1 MGHNRDLLKELHTSG
16 ADLRT
21 YIGGIYDGYSAM
33 HKAALGDGALSAKT
47 KELIALGIA
56 IGDHCDGCIASHARG
71 AARRGATPEE
81 VAEAIGVAIQMTG
94 GPGTVY
100 GPRAWEAYK
109 EFASS
114 PT

>member
-1 MGHNRDLLKELHTSG
+1 MGQHREAMKTLHAQARDLREQIGEVYDAYSSLH
-16 ADLRT
+16 R
-21 YIGGIYDGYSAM
+21 
-33 HKAALGDGALSAKT
+33 AALGDGALSAKT

-56 IGDHCDGCIASHARG
+56 ISDHCDGCIDSHARG
-71 AARRGATPEE
+71 AARRGATPDE

-109 EFASS
+109 EFAES
-114 PT
+114 